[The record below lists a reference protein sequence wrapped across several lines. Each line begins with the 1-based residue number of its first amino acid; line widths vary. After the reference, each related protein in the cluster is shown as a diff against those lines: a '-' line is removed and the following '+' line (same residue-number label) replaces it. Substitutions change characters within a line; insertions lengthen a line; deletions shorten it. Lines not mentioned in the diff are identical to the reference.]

1 MSAENSVMVYIQQNA
16 SAGAAGGKAAEVSL
30 ELVSKARELAD
41 KLGVEVSAALFGDK
55 VSGEVSRLASLG
67 ADRVYIMEDPRLKFY
82 TPIPYSKLMIQTV
95 SEMKPQIVLYGAS
108 TEGRDIAP
116 RVASHLKVGL
126 TADCTDLQI
135 GDHTQQE
142 TEYKNI
148 LYQIRPAFG
157 GNIIATIVCPEKKPQ
172 MATVREGVMRM
183 AQPNPSR
190 KAETVNISAE
200 LGPEDFPSEIIERVM
215 EEKTVNLKSAQIIV
229 SGGIGVGSKDN
240 FALIRELAETLGA
253 EVGASRAAVDAGFI
267 GKEHQVGQTGTT
279 VRPKLYVACGISGAI
294 QHRAGMD
301 NSARIIAINN
311 DPEAPIFS
319 IAHYGIVG
327 DLNEVIPRMI
337 KAYKARV

>member
-1 MSAENSVMVYIQQNA
+1 MVYIQQ
-16 SAGAAGGKAAEVSL
+16 SGGKAAEVSL

-41 KLGVEVSAALFGDK
+41 KLKVEVSAAIFGEK
-55 VSGEVSRLASLG
+55 VEGEVKRLASFG
-67 ADRVYIMEDPRLKFY
+67 ADRVYVVEEPRLKYY
-82 TPIPYSKLMIQTV
+82 TPVPYSKLMIRVV
-95 SEMKPQIVLYGAS
+95 SEKKPQIVLYGAT
-108 TEGRDIAP
+108 TEGRDLAP
-116 RVASHLKVGL
+116 RVASNLKVGL

-135 GDHTQQE
+135 GDHVQKE
-142 TEYKNI
+142 TEYKDI

-157 GNIIATIVCPEKKPQ
+157 GNIIATIVSPEKKPQ

-183 AQPNPSR
+183 AQPDASR
-190 KAETVNISAE
+190 KAETVRITAG
-200 LGPEDFPSEIIERVM
+200 LGQDDFPSEVIDQVM
-215 EEKTVNLKSAQIIV
+215 EAKTVNLKGAQIIV
-229 SGGIGVGSKDN
+229 SGGMGVGSKDN
-240 FALIRELAETLGA
+240 FALIRELAQTLGA
-253 EVGASRAAVDAGFI
+253 EVGASRAAVDQGFI

-279 VRPKLYVACGISGAI
+279 VRPKLYIACGISGAI

-301 NSARIIAINN
+301 ASARIIAINS

>member
-1 MSAENSVMVYIQQNA
+1 MSENSVMVYIQQNE
-16 SAGAAGGKAAEVSL
+16 GKAADVSL

-41 KLGVEVSAALFGDK
+41 KLGAEVSATIFGEK

-67 ADRVYIMEDPRLKFY
+67 ADKVYLIEDSRLKYY

-95 SEMKPQIVLYGAS
+95 SEKKPQIVLYGAT
-108 TEGRDIAP
+108 TEGRDLAP

-135 GDHTQQE
+135 GDHTQKD

-157 GNIIATIVCPEKKPQ
+157 GNIIATIVSPEKKPQ

-183 AQPNPSR
+183 AQPSPSR
-190 KAETVNISAE
+190 KAETIKIKADF
-200 LGPEDFPSEIIERVM
+200 GKDDFPSEIINRVL
-215 EEKTVNLKSAQIIV
+215 EAKTVNLKGAQIIV
-229 SGGIGVGSKDN
+229 AGGMGVGSKDN
-240 FALIRELAETLGA
+240 FALIRELAQTLGA
-253 EVGASRAAVDAGFI
+253 EVGASRAAVDQGFI

-279 VRPKLYVACGISGAI
+279 VRPKLYIACGISGAI

-301 NSARIIAINN
+301 SSSRIIAINS
-311 DPEAPIFS
+311 DAEAPIFG

-327 DLNEVIPRMI
+327 DLNDVIPLMI

>member
-1 MSAENSVMVYIQQNA
+1 MVYIQQNE
-16 SAGAAGGKAAEVSL
+16 GKAAEVSL

-41 KLGVEVSAALFGDK
+41 RLKVEVSACLFGEK
-55 VSGEVSRLASLG
+55 VEGETGRLASLG
-67 ADRVYIMEDPRLKFY
+67 ADRVYMVEDTRLKYY
-82 TPIPYSKLMIQTV
+82 TPVPYSKLMIQLV
-95 SEMKPQIVLYGAS
+95 SEKKPQIVLYGAT

-135 GDHTQQE
+135 GDHVQKDKGNGIDR
-142 TEYKNI
+142 EYKDI

-190 KAETVNISAE
+190 KAETVRVTAA
-200 LGPEDFPSEIIERVM
+200 LGKDDFPSEIIERVM
-215 EEKTVNLKSAQIIV
+215 EAKTVNLKGAQIIV
-229 SGGIGVGSKDN
+229 SGGMGVGSKEN
-240 FALIRELAETLGA
+240 FNLIRELAQTLGA
-253 EVGASRAAVDAGFI
+253 EVGASRAAVDQGFI

-279 VRPKLYVACGISGAI
+279 VRPKLYIACGISGAI

-301 NSARIIAINN
+301 SSARIIAINN

-327 DLNEVIPRMI
+327 DLNEVIPKMI

>member
-1 MSAENSVMVYIQQNA
+1 MSAENSVMVYIQQNE
-16 SAGAAGGKAAEVSL
+16 GKAAEVSL
-30 ELVSKARELAD
+30 ELVSKARELAG
-41 KLGVEVSAALFGDK
+41 KLKVEVSATIFGEK
-55 VSGEVSRLASLG
+55 VEGEVKRLASFG
-67 ADRVYIMEDPRLKFY
+67 VDKVYIAEDPRLKYY

-95 SEMKPQIVLYGAS
+95 SEKKPQIVLYGAT

-116 RVASHLKVGL
+116 RVASSLKVGL

-135 GDHTQQE
+135 GDYTQKG
-142 TEYKNI
+142 TDYKDI

-157 GNIIATIVCPEKKPQ
+157 GNIIATIVSPEKKPQ
-172 MATVREGVMRM
+172 MASVREGVMRLG
-183 AQPNPSR
+183 QPDASR
-190 KAETVNISAE
+190 KAEVVRISAN
-200 LGPEDFPSEIIERVM
+200 LIAADFPSEIIRRVM
-215 EEKTVNLKSAQIIV
+215 EEKTVNLKGAQIIV
-229 SGGIGVGSKDN
+229 AGGIGVGSKDN

-253 EVGASRAAVDAGFI
+253 EIGASRAAVDAGYI

-279 VRPKLYVACGISGAI
+279 VRPKLYIACGISGAI

-301 NSARIIAINN
+301 DSARIIAVNS
-311 DPEAPIFS
+311 DPEAPIFG

>member
-1 MSAENSVMVYIQQNA
+1 MSENSVMVYIQQN
-16 SAGAAGGKAAEVSL
+16 GGKAAEVSL

-41 KLGVEVSAALFGDK
+41 KLGAGVSAAIFGDA
-55 VSGEVSRLASLG
+55 VAGEAARLASFG
-67 ADRVYIMEDPRLKFY
+67 ADKVYLFEDPRLKYY
-82 TPIPYSKLMIQTV
+82 TPIPYSKLMIQVV
-95 SEMKPQIVLYGAS
+95 SEYKPQIVLYGAT

-135 GDHTQQE
+135 GDHTQKE

-157 GNIIATIVCPEKKPQ
+157 GNIIATIVSPEKKPQ
-172 MATVREGVMRM
+172 MATVREGVMRL
-183 AQPNPSR
+183 AQPNDSR
-190 KAETVNISAE
+190 KAETVKIAAKF
-200 LGPEDFPSEIIERVM
+200 GADDFPSEIIDRIL
-215 EEKTVNLKSAQIIV
+215 EEKTVNLKGAQIIV
-229 SGGIGVGSKDN
+229 AGGMGVGGKEN
-240 FALIRELAETLGA
+240 FALIRELAQTLGG
-253 EVGASRAAVDAGFI
+253 EVGASRAAVDQGFI

-279 VRPKLYVACGISGAI
+279 VRPKLYIACGISGAI

-301 NSARIIAINN
+301 GSARIIAINN
-311 DPEAPIFS
+311 DPEAPIFG

>member
-1 MSAENSVMVYIQQNA
+1 MSAENSVMVYIQQRD
-16 SAGAAGGKAAEVSL
+16 GKAAEVSL

-41 KLGVEVSAALFGDK
+41 KLKVEVSAAIFGEK
-55 VSGEVSRLASLG
+55 VEGEVKRLASLG
-67 ADRVYIMEDPRLKFY
+67 ADKVYIAEDPRLKYY

-95 SEMKPQIVLYGAS
+95 SEKKPQIVLYGAS

-116 RVASHLKVGL
+116 RVASSLKVGL

-135 GDHTQQE
+135 GDHTQKE
-142 TEYKNI
+142 TEYKDI

-157 GNIIATIVCPEKKPQ
+157 GNIIATIVSPEKKPQ

-183 AQPNPSR
+183 GQPDASR
-190 KAETVNISAE
+190 KAEVVKISAK
-200 LGPEDFPSEIIERVM
+200 LAHEDFPSEIIDRVM
-215 EEKTVNLKSAQIIV
+215 IEKTVNLKGAQIIV
-229 SGGIGVGSKDN
+229 AGGIGVGSKDN
-240 FALIRELAETLGA
+240 FKLIQELAQTLNA

-279 VRPKLYVACGISGAI
+279 VRPKLYIACGISGAI

-301 NSARIIAINN
+301 ASARIIAINS

-319 IAHYGIVG
+319 VAHYGIVG